1 MTEENRVVTE
11 KEIKQTRSFY
21 TKIAVGMAIA
31 MLGSVYITKQI
42 MEGFTD
48 ILVQKIDRTMLEK
61 QSNFYEEPEANFI
74 ARSVVNLEGIAYG
87 YHENYV
93 APVVTE
99 HWDQYGT
106 RTGPTLSRYII
117 PFENQ
122 EGKRVTLEVVDSKD
136 PRVLKETIDDNIK
149 GFCTITAKAEKVSPD
164 RYKAFAS
171 DVNVKECD
179 EVYVRLLQRI

>member
-1 MTEENRVVTE
+1 MTDEKIVTE
-11 KEIKQTRSFY
+11 KEIKQAKGFY
-21 TKIAVGMAIA
+21 TKIAVGIA
-31 MLGSVYITKQI
+31 VVMLGSVYMTKCV
-42 MEGFTD
+42 MEEFTD
-48 ILVQKIDRTMLEK
+48 ILIQKVDRAAMLEK
-61 QSNFYEEPEANFI
+61 QLDIYEEPKDDFI

-93 APVVTE
+93 APIVTE
-99 HWDQYGT
+99 YWDQYGT
-106 RTGPTLSRYII
+106 RTGPTSSRYII

-136 PRVLKETIDDNIK
+136 PHVLKETIDDNIK
-149 GFCTITAKAEKVSPD
+149 GFCTITTKAEKVSPD

-171 DVNVKECD
+171 DVNIKECD